1 LSLRPARILDAVVSD
16 RARFAA
22 LSAFALLVALTGG
35 GSRSDISSLIVL
47 RPAAV
52 VFAVYALLVI
62 TRDQLREVRVPL
74 GVVVAMMGL
83 ALLQLVP
90 LPEALWSGLPKRDVL
105 VQVSAIAGMEGL
117 ARPLSLDPN
126 RTWNTFFALFVPLAA
141 IGLFA
146 IQAPRHRRQA
156 IAVFIAV
163 GLLSALVALA
173 QAIGASN
180 LYLYD
185 ITHQGSPVGLFANK
199 NHQAV
204 MLLWLM
210 LAGCWVAA
218 IADPRRHSANVT
230 IGGGVS
236 LILVLFPLLVLTGSR
251 AGLLL
256 CAPTLAICVWLLM
269 SAPGLANIRAWAGHR
284 AKLVLG
290 GIAAILVTPLI
301 FVFSVLA
308 FSDRQTALSRLFE
321 IDAAEEARWRF
332 LPLFGEMVLD
342 FLPFGTGFGAF
353 ENVFYMYEPSE
364 TLSSRYLN
372 QAHNDP
378 VQLII
383 EGGLPALAI
392 LVVALAWFGLATF
405 RLWRSRNP
413 GDAQAAVFLGGSVLL
428 WLGASLVDYPL
439 RTPLAAALVATLTAH
454 LSFLST
460 GLRSRSEA
468 PSGQDAIVESR

>member
-1 LSLRPARILDAVVSD
+1 MSFAPARIVEAIVSD

-22 LSAFALLVALTGG
+22 FCCFALFVALTGG
-35 GSRSDISSLIVL
+35 GSRSDISTLIVL
-47 RPAAV
+47 RPAAIL
-52 VFAVYALLVI
+52 FTVYPLLLV
-62 TRDQLREVRVPL
+62 TRAQLREVRVPL
-74 GVVVAMMGL
+74 GVVVALMAL

-90 LPEALWSGLPKRDVL
+90 LPEALWSRLPNRDVL
-105 VQVSAIAGMEGL
+105 VQISAIAGMEGL

-141 IGLFA
+141 ICLFA
-146 IQAPRHRRQA
+146 IQAPRHRPQA
-156 IAVFIAV
+156 VAVFMAI
-163 GLLSALVALA
+163 GLLSALVALG
-173 QAIGASN
+173 QALGASN
-180 LYLYD
+180 LYFYD

-204 MLLWLM
+204 LLLWLM
-210 LAGCWVAA
+210 VAGCWLAA
-218 IADPRRHSANVT
+218 VADPRRHSANVT
-230 IGGGVS
+230 IGGSVA

-256 CAPTLAICVWLLM
+256 CAPTLAICGWLLM
-269 SAPGLANIRAWAGHR
+269 SAPGLANVRAWAGNR
-284 AKLVLG
+284 ARLVIG
-290 GIAAILVTPLI
+290 GIGAILVTPLI
-301 FVFSVLA
+301 FVLGVLA

-321 IDAAEEARWRF
+321 IDAAEELRWRY
-332 LPLFGEMVLD
+332 LPLFGQMVLD

-392 LVVALAWFGLATF
+392 LAVALAWFALSTW

-428 WLGASLVDYPL
+428 WMGASFVDYPL

-460 GLRSRSEA
+460 GLRSRSDA
-468 PSGQDAIVESR
+468 PPKLGATAESH